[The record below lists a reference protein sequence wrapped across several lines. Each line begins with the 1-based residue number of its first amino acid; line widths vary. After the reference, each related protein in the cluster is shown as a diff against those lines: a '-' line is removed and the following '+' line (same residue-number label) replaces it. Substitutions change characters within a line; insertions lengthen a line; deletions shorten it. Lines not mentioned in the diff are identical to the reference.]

1 MTGNERRL
9 HRCIQDLIDK
19 LGKLARADRVVKLSP
34 ETSFVVLAAL
44 RAYATQPHRNE
55 VAMAVCRDP
64 KRCTTPCFTCLGI
77 ANKIKSLYEGNPVV
91 SLPPPGESGQLRIVG
106 SVDDDAEDVA

>member
-1 MTGNERRL
+1 MSDSSRRL
-9 HRCIQDLIDK
+9 HRCIQDLIEL
-19 LGKLARADRVVKLSP
+19 LGKKARADQIAKLTP
-34 ETSFVVLAAL
+34 ETAFVVVAAL

-77 ANKIKSLYEGNPVV
+77 ANKIKSLYEGNAIVQ
-91 SLPPPGESGQLRIVG
+91 LPPPGESGQLRVVG
-106 SVDDDAEDVA
+106 SSDDDAEDVA